1 MLVARAF
8 QVRGNAQKPRVHFNG
23 LNSELTKSVVIMAR
37 IPGAVVKSV
46 PWPSGAL
53 DLTPEPPL
61 FEPPQKWFVIWWF
74 RAQVPS

>member
-53 DLTPEPPL
+53 DLTPGDTD
-61 FEPPQKWFVIWWF
+61 QAASRGHSASIT
-74 RAQVPS
+74 RAQV